1 MLFGLHREEG
11 GQIILIVDSH
21 FAFVA
26 HAQGQI
32 KALAAPIHGHRYFR
46 SRQLGN
52 ALEVL
57 VKVDQLLAVKGH
69 EGVAFLHSGLFS
81 GASWR
86 KLLNHVGNS
95 RKHPRSLLCDGLGNE
110 F

>member
-11 GQIILIVDSH
+11 RQIILIVDSH

-32 KALAAPIHGHRYFR
+32 KALAAPIHGHGNLG
-46 SRQLGN
+46 SRQIGN
-52 ALEVL
+52 AIEVL

-69 EGVAFLHSGLFS
+69 EGIALLHSGLFR
-81 GASWR
+81 GTSWR
-86 KLLNHVGNS
+86 KLLNHVGDS
-95 RKHPRSLLCDGLGNE
+95 RKHPGSLLCNGLGNK